1 MTPADLDRSEI
12 LQYLRTPELDE
23 TLSAQLDDAIE
34 ALCRAAQPR
43 TVWRQIPLAHTDSGV
58 VLGTLQL
65 MGEDI
70 ALHLSGCE
78 AAVLLAATLS
88 GSTDNLI
95 RRAER
100 SDMTKALLL
109 DAAAGAAIEY
119 LCNSLEQELK
129 QMLPFPY
136 FTERFSAGYGDFPI
150 SQQADLVRLLDA
162 EKRIGLTVTP
172 QSTMVPMKSVTA
184 LIGLSHQPVKD
195 ARRFCCG
202 QNCGECPYREG
213 CPGGEPPVGSADSR

>member
-1 MTPADLDRSEI
+1 MTPADIDRSEI
-12 LQYLRTPELDE
+12 LQYLRTPVLDE
-23 TLSAQLDDAIE
+23 QLSVQLETAIE
-34 ALCRAAQPR
+34 ELCRAAQPR
-43 TVWRQIPLAHTDSGV
+43 TLWRQLPLTHTDSGV
-58 VLGTLQL
+58 LLGTLPL
-65 MGEDI
+65 MGKDI

-88 GSTDNLI
+88 GSTDRLI

-109 DAAAGAAIEY
+109 DAAAGAAIEH
-119 LCNSLEQELK
+119 LCNRLEQELK
-129 QMLPFPY
+129 QTLPYPY

-150 SQQADLVRLLDA
+150 SQQADLVRLLNA

-202 QNCGECPYREG
+202 SSCAECPYREG
-213 CPGGEPPVGSADSR
+213 CAGSGGKSQSPLI